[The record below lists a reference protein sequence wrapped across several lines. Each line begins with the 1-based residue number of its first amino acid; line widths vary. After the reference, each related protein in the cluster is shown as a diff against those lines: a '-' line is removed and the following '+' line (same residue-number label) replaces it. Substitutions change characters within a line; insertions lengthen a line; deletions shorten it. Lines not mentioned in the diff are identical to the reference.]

1 MYFYD
6 IYSFIQFTHNEML
19 NKKKKKKKI
28 ILVKKYIN
36 KCNINIKINLLMIF
50 EIYVQI
56 INQSLTVLHYCCA
69 LIYCIR
75 KLLRIKASAE

>member
-19 NKKKKKKKI
+19 NKIKY
-28 ILVKKYIN
+28 LFWLKYIN
-36 KCNINIKINLLMIF
+36 KYNIKINLLMIF